1 MGVTLAKL
9 QHRAGIGQRRDQ
21 LRAVA
26 ARFEAFEAAV
36 HVLLHGERRIL
47 KVVRRQHAQHS
58 LGLDHRVR
66 LALAGEMRRAGLH
79 RHVRAAELLGL
90 DVLLHGGSQ
99 HLRAGHHQRA
109 RRFGHDHHVGELR
122 HHGGR
127 ADARTEHQ
135 RNHRHN
141 ATQASHVREHIG
153 IRLQRGRALAHA
165 RAVAVAHGDNRGA
178 GLASLLKNFDDL
190 LRLLRA
196 HRAVHHGEILR
207 KDKHRAAVYRAAS
220 GHNAGVLREHALLD
234 EAAAVQQQRNALARS
249 LLAALLLLLNASGTL
264 FENSLLA
271 REHLAE
277 ILKGAHSTI
286 ASVIV

>member
-1 MGVTLAKL
+1 MLIL
-9 QHRAGIGQRRDQ
+9 D
-21 LRAVA
+21 
-26 ARFEAFEAAV
+26 EATSNV
-36 HVLLHGERRIL
+36 
-47 KVVRRQHAQHS
+47 
-58 LGLDHRVR
+58 DT
-66 LALAGEMRRAGLH
+66 
-79 RHVRAAELLGL
+79 
-90 DVLLHGGSQ
+90 
-99 HLRAGHHQRA
+99 
-109 RRFGHDHHVGELR
+109 
-122 HHGGR
+122 
-127 ADARTEHQ
+127 RTEHQ
-135 RNHRHN
+135 RNHRYN
-141 ATQASHVREHIG
+141 AAQASHVREHIG